1 MDRNTLAAQMAEK
14 MKGQGMT
21 FMTEVAMPGCRQ
33 DSVKDSDIDHYQ
45 DEIKKDSE

>member
-1 MDRNTLAAQMAEK
+1 MDRNTLAAQMAEQ

-33 DSVKDSDIDHYQ
+33 DSVRDSDIDHYQ
-45 DEIKKDSE
+45 EDMKEEQQ